1 MDYTR
6 EAYKMADTLTCS
18 SDMRIE
24 NGSKGDEVTTL
35 QTMLKELGYYTVA
48 ADDGATLKIDG
59 DFGDYTEQAVIAFQQ
74 ANPPLADDGWIGEV
88 SCAKLNARYL
98 EKKGITTTTTT
109 ATEVVTKEDK
119 KKSRETTQQKIRD
132 SIKKYNF
139 YHDNNTRCNIDLNG
153 LRLITNTL
161 TPNTPFRKGQW
172 DRTQMMDGSWDVFPK
187 LDAQLKY
194 TLETT
199 ICVHQYVRIY
209 PALEKLQ
216 SYIINVKG
224 VDMEPG
230 DYTMSVTGVSYVKTS
245 HVKITFELIEVD
257 KLV

>member
-1 MDYTR
+1 
-6 EAYKMADTLTCS
+6 MADTLTCS
-18 SDMRIE
+18 SNMKLA
-24 NGSKGDEVTTL
+24 NGSKGDQVTTL
-35 QTMLKELGYYTVA
+35 QTMLKELGYYTNA
-48 ADDGATLKIDG
+48 ADDGAYLKIDG
-59 DFGDYTEQAVIAFQQ
+59 DFGDYTEQAVRAFQT
-74 ANPPLADDGWIGEV
+74 ANPNLAVDGWVGEV
-88 SCAKLNARYL
+88 TCGKINQRYL
-98 EKKGITTTTTT
+98 EKKGISTTTTT
-109 ATEVVTKEDK
+109 ATQATTKEDK

-139 YHDNNTRCNIDLNG
+139 YKDTNTRCNLDLNG
-153 LRLITNTL
+153 LRLITNTT

-172 DRTQMMDGSWDVFPK
+172 DRTQLMDGSWDVFPK

-199 ICVHQYVRIY
+199 IGVHQYVKIY

-224 VDMEPG
+224 SDINPG
-230 DYTMSVTGVSYVKTS
+230 DYTMSVTGVAYVKTS